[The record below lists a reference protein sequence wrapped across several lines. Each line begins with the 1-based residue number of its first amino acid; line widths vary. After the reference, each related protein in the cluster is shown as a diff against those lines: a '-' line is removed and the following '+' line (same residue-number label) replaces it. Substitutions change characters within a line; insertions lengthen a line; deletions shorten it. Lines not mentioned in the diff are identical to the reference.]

1 MMDAAPFEERFIF
14 TQVSGKMPRDNGQT
28 AAATVKGD
36 SRTPNLITQTK
47 KKRLDFRN
55 AIKEHVPR

>member
-1 MMDAAPFEERFIF
+1 MMDAALFAEGFVF

-36 SRTPNLITQTK
+36 SRTPNLITRTK
-47 KKRLDFRN
+47 KKRLDCRN
-55 AIKEHVPR
+55 AIKERVPR